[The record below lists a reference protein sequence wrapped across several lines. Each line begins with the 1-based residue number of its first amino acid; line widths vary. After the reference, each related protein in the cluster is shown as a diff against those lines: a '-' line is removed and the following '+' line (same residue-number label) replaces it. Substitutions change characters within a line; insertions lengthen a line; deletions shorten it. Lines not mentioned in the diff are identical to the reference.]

1 MSEIIKMRSRNQIT
15 LPKKLLDALNIEEGD
30 NLEVYIEDDRLVIVP
45 VIAVEKNQSWFWTEE
60 WQAAEQE
67 AQKEINDKKLKE
79 FNNINDALEWLDS
92 EEEE

>member
-45 VIAVEKNQSWFWTEE
+45 VIAIEKNQSWFWTEE
-60 WQAAEQE
+60 WQIAEQE
-67 AQKEINDKKLKE
+67 AQKEINAKKLKE
-79 FNNINDALEWLDS
+79 FNNIDDVLEWLDS